1 MGDLRV
7 VVSGGSDAGGVIDLI
22 AAASG
27 RGWTVDV
34 TATKN
39 ALEFIDP
46 SQVARVS
53 GRPIRTT
60 YKFAPDG
67 TRISPPA
74 DAMIVAPA
82 TFNTINKLAHGIA
95 DTYPLSSMADVIGRG
110 VPTVLVPA
118 VNEPLAARRPFRR
131 ALDELRAEGVRVLF
145 GPGDGWLP
153 GSTEPF
159 PWIKALDLVED
170 VFGLTRIDSRAH
182 LRA

>member
-1 MGDLRV
+1 MGDLRLV
-7 VVSGGSDAGGVIDLI
+7 VCGGPDADGVLDLI
-22 AAASG
+22 MAACE

-39 ALEFIDP
+39 ALEFMDP
-46 SQVARVS
+46 SEVARVS

-60 YKFAPDG
+60 YRFAADG

-82 TFNTINKLAHGIA
+82 TFNTINKLANGIA

-110 VPTVLVPA
+110 VPTVLVPT

-131 ALDELRAEGVRVLF
+131 SLDELRAEGVRVLF
-145 GPGDGWLP
+145 GPVDGWVP
-153 GSTEPF
+153 GTTEPF

-170 VFGLTRIDSRAH
+170 VFGLTRIDSRAP
-182 LRA
+182 LGA